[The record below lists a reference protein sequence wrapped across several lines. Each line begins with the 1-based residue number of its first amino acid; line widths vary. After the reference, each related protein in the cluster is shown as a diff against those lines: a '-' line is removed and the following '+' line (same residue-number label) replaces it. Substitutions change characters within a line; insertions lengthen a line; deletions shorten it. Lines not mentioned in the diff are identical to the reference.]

1 MAYSPL
7 GYSYSTTPQFL
18 MTSSSLAGCLE
29 PGTPPSHPVLRSPS
43 HQLTPGSGIGVYS
56 GPYPKSQGYYN
67 TCTSDA
73 TALYSRAPLDPKD
86 GASSVH
92 VGTSQTASYY
102 PYEYTFGQYPYDRY
116 GYSCT
121 DGASR
126 RKNAT
131 RETTSTL
138 KAWLQ
143 EHQKNPY
150 PTKGEK
156 IMLAIITRMTLT
168 QVSTWFANAR
178 RRLKKENK
186 VTWSPRACKSS
197 DDRGCDDDSDEAE
210 KPLKNDKDLP
220 DQQCADLQSD
230 LEDFDLLESDGSDCE
245 PKPHFLSEEDGANKT
260 TDLPHGHLTH
270 NPDALHG
277 KERLSPDCPKLTPV
291 QQQNNGYYPNPDRR
305 STDTK
310 PKIWSIAHTAVSLDG
325 SLQPEYPPCMM
336 SSTGS
341 SSPGY
346 PSNMALTKAERQQE
360 SPVATLREWVD
371 GVFHGPPFQQ
381 PKPAEVWKGLNDGVI
396 DSRQPGQSFELVRSA
411 SSL

>member
-1 MAYSPL
+1 MAYSQL

-18 MTSSSLAGCLE
+18 MTSGSLAGCLE
-29 PGTPPSHPVLRSPS
+29 SGTPQSHPVLRTSG
-43 HQLTPGSGIGVYS
+43 HQLTPGTGIGVYS

-67 TCTSDA
+67 ACTGDA
-73 TALYSRAPLDPKD
+73 TSLYPRGPLDPKE
-86 GASSVH
+86 GAASVH
-92 VGTSQTASYY
+92 LGTSHTPAYY

-116 GYSCT
+116 GYSCS

-186 VTWSPRACKSS
+186 VTWSPRACKNS
-197 DDRGCDDDSDEAE
+197 DDRGCDDDSDEVD
-210 KPLKNDKDLP
+210 KPPKSDEDLP
-220 DQQCADLQSD
+220 DLQSD
-230 LEDFDLLESDGSDCE
+230 LEDFDLLESDASDCE
-245 PKPHFLSEEDGANKT
+245 PKPQFLPEDSEANAN

-270 NPDALHG
+270 NA

-291 QQQNNGYYPNPDRR
+291 QQQSTSFYPNEDLQN
-305 STDTK
+305 SGTK
-310 PKIWSIAHTAVSLDG
+310 PKIWSIAHTAVSLDA
-325 SLQPEYPPCMM
+325 SLQPEYPPCML
-336 SSTGS
+336 SSSGS
-341 SSPGY
+341 SPVY
-346 PSNMALTKAERQQE
+346 PSSMGLTKEDRQQE

-371 GVFHGPPFQQ
+371 GVFHGPPFLQ
-381 PKPAEVWKGLNDGVI
+381 PKPAEAWKGLNDAMI
-396 DSRQPGQSFELVRSA
+396 DSRIPGESFELLRST

>member
-1 MAYSPL
+1 MAYSQL

-29 PGTPPSHPVLRSPS
+29 PGTPPSHPVLRSPA
-43 HQLTPGSGIGVYS
+43 HQLTPGTGIGVYS
-56 GPYPKSQGYYN
+56 GPYPKSQGYYS

-73 TALYSRAPLDPKD
+73 TALYSRGPLDAKD
-86 GASSVH
+86 GAASVH
-92 VGTSQTASYY
+92 VGTSQTPAYY
-102 PYEYTFGQYPYDRY
+102 PYEYPFGQYPYDRY
-116 GYSCT
+116 GYST
-121 DGASR
+121 GDRGYSSSDGASR

-210 KPLKNDKDLP
+210 KPLKSDKDLP

-230 LEDFDLLESDGSDCE
+230 LEDFDLLESDASDCE
-245 PKPHFLSEEDGANKT
+245 PKPQFLPEDNEANPN

-270 NPDALHG
+270 NADPLHG

-291 QQQNNGYYPNPDRR
+291 QHQNTSFYPDPDLRH
-305 STDTK
+305 TGNK

-325 SLQPEYPPCMM
+325 SLQPEYPPVCC
-336 SSTGS
+336 
-341 SSPGY
+341 
-346 PSNMALTKAERQQE
+346 
-360 SPVATLREWVD
+360 LRL
-371 GVFHGPPFQQ
+371 GPPLLCIRQVWGS
-381 PKPAEVWKGLNDGVI
+381 PKQTGNRSP
-396 DSRQPGQSFELVRSA
+396 QSPHSESGWMEFSTAPLSNSPKRLRCGKA
-411 SSL
+411 

>member
-1 MAYSPL
+1 MAYSQL
-7 GYSYSTTPQFL
+7 GYSYSTTPQVHR
-18 MTSSSLAGCLE
+18 TTEACSSDSDKENVCF
-29 PGTPPSHPVLRSPS
+29 PCF
-43 HQLTPGSGIGVYS
+43 
-56 GPYPKSQGYYN
+56 QG
-67 TCTSDA
+67 
-73 TALYSRAPLDPKD
+73 PLDPKE
-86 GASSVH
+86 GAASVH
-92 VGTSQTASYY
+92 LGTSHTPAYY

-116 GYSCT
+116 GYSCS

-186 VTWSPRACKSS
+186 VTWSPRACKNS
-197 DDRGCDDDSDEAE
+197 DDRGCDDDSDEVD
-210 KPLKNDKDLP
+210 KPPKSDEDLP
-220 DQQCADLQSD
+220 EQQCADLQSD
-230 LEDFDLLESDGSDCE
+230 LEDFDLLESDASDCE
-245 PKPHFLSEEDGANKT
+245 PKPQFLPEDSEANAN

-270 NPDALHG
+270 NA

-291 QQQNNGYYPNPDRR
+291 QQQSTSFYPNEDLQN
-305 STDTK
+305 SGTK
-310 PKIWSIAHTAVSLDG
+310 PKIWSIAHTAVSLDA
-325 SLQPEYPPCMM
+325 SLQPEYPPCML
-336 SSTGS
+336 SSSGS
-341 SSPGY
+341 SPVY
-346 PSNMALTKAERQQE
+346 PSSMGLTKEDRQQE

-371 GVFHGPPFQQ
+371 GVFHGPPFLQ
-381 PKPAEVWKGLNDGVI
+381 PKPAEAWKGLNDAMI
-396 DSRQPGQSFELVRSA
+396 DSRIPGESFELLRST

>member
-29 PGTPPSHPVLRSPS
+29 PGTPPSHSVLRSPS
-43 HQLTPGSGIGVYS
+43 HQLSSGAGIGVYS
-56 GPYPKSQGYYN
+56 GPYPKTQTYYN

-73 TALYSRAPLDPKD
+73 TALYSRGPLDPKD
-86 GASSVH
+86 GAASMH
-92 VGTSQTASYY
+92 VGTSQTPAYY

-116 GYSCT
+116 GYSSS

-210 KPLKNDKDLP
+210 KSLKNDKDLP
-220 DQQCADLQSD
+220 DQQCTDLQSD

-245 PKPHFLSEEDGANKT
+245 PKPQFLSEDNATNKS
-260 TDLPHGHLTH
+260 TDPSHRHLTH
-270 NPDALHG
+270 NLDPVHG
-277 KERLSPDCPKLTPV
+277 KERSSPDCPKLTPV
-291 QQQNNGYYPNPDRR
+291 QQPNNTFYPNLDLRN
-305 STDTK
+305 TDTK
-310 PKIWSIAHTAVSLDG
+310 PKIWSIAQTAVSLDA
-325 SLQPEYPPCMM
+325 SLQPEYPPCML
-336 SSTGS
+336 SSSGS

-346 PSNMALTKAERQQE
+346 PSNMALTKTDRQQE

-371 GVFHGPPFQQ
+371 GVFHGPPFLQA
-381 PKPAEVWKGLNDGVI
+381 KPSEMWKGLNDAVM
-396 DSRQPGQSFELVRSA
+396 DSRTHGQSFEHARST

>member
-1 MAYSPL
+1 MAYSQL

-18 MTSSSLAGCLE
+18 MTSGSLAGCLE
-29 PGTPPSHPVLRSPS
+29 PGTPPSHPVLRSPG
-43 HQLTPGSGIGVYS
+43 HQLTPGAGIGVYS
-56 GPYPKSQGYYN
+56 GPYPKSQSYYN
-67 TCTSDA
+67 TCATDA
-73 TALYSRAPLDPKD
+73 ALYSRGPLDHKE
-86 GASSVH
+86 GAASVH
-92 VGTSQTASYY
+92 VGTSQTPAYY

-116 GYSCT
+116 GYSCS

-197 DDRGCDDDSDEAE
+197 DDRGCEDDSDEAE
-210 KPLKNDKDLP
+210 KPLKSDKELP
-220 DQQCADLQSD
+220 EQQCADLQSD
-230 LEDFDLLESDGSDCE
+230 LEDFDLLESDASDCD
-245 PKPHFLSEEDGANKT
+245 PKPQFLPEDNEVNLNT
-260 TDLPHGHLTH
+260 ELPHVHLAH
-270 NPDALHG
+270 NPDTLHR

-291 QQQNNGYYPNPDRR
+291 QHQSSSFYLNADLR
-305 STDTK
+305 STDAK
-310 PKIWSIAHTAVSLDG
+310 PKIWSIAHTAVSLDA
-325 SLQPEYPPCMM
+325 SLQSEYPPCML
-336 SSTGS
+336 SSTGTS

-346 PSNMALTKAERQQE
+346 PTNMALTKTERQQE

-381 PKPAEVWKGLNDGVI
+381 PKPAEVWKGLNEATI
-396 DSRQPGQSFELVRSA
+396 ESRTPGQSFEIGRSA
-411 SSL
+411 SAL